1 MEGQRVDR
9 GLFLGLI
16 QFHFH
21 LLSTLPEIQ
30 LLIFLAFLLMYL
42 LSLCGNT
49 AVALTVCTDRSLHTP
64 MYFFLANLAVLEIC
78 YSSVIAPLALVNLV
92 SGRKATISLAGCGT
106 QMFFFVF
113 VGGAD
118 CVLLAVMAYDRY
130 VAICHPLRYTLI
142 MNWKVCACLV
152 AGSLVLGFLLSLH
165 FFCDIPAVLR
175 LACTNTRVHQA
186 ALFIVSVTVLT
197 IPFLLIC
204 LSYVFIVAAILQI
217 RSAAGRCRTFS
228 TCSSHLTVVLLQY
241 GCCSFIY
248 LRPSSSYSPEQ
259 GWVVSVVYTFVTPVL
274 NPLIYSMRNK
284 ELKDA
289 LSRPSTDSLIRSKCE
304 STYKGR

>member
-1 MEGQRVDR
+1 WEIIPVPCLGSRRDENR
-9 GLFLGLI
+9 TGLI

-49 AVALTVCTDRSLHTP
+49 TIALTVCTDRSLHTP
-64 MYFFLANLAVLEIC
+64 MYVFLANLAVLEIC
-78 YSSVIAPLALVNLV
+78 YSSVIASL
-92 SGRKATISLAGCGT
+92 ATISLTGCGT

-113 VGGAD
+113 VGGSD
-118 CVLLAVMAYDRY
+118 FCAY
-130 VAICHPLRYTLI
+130 
-142 MNWKVCACLV
+142 LV
-152 AGSLVLGFLLSLH
+152 AGSLVLGFLLSLQLTILIFRLPFCSTKEIDH

-175 LACTNTRVHQA
+175 LACTNTHVHQA
-186 ALFIVSVTVLT
+186 ALLIVSVTVLT

-204 LSYVFIVAAILQI
+204 LSYVFIVAVILQI
-217 RSAAGRCRTFS
+217 RSAAGRRRTFS

-241 GCCSFIY
+241 SCCSFIY
-248 LRPSSSYSPEQ
+248 LQTSSSYSPEQ

-284 ELKDA
+284 ELKDS
-289 LSRPSTDSLIRSKCE
+289 LSRGL
-304 STYKGR
+304 GRKMLSQG